1 MNLARC
7 LRLCSAL
14 CLGLGLLLSPVA
26 FASADGSN
34 SSNSLFQDLKK
45 PLPTINESQF
55 NTEASEGGTRMYVY
69 FVKAV
74 FLWGAGIV
82 GLACVLIIA
91 ASGIEIMVRGASAD
105 IEESKG
111 RILNSFFGLTVL
123 FLGGLFLQTI
133 NPTFFTL

>member
-7 LRLCSAL
+7 LRLFSAL

-26 FASADGSN
+26 FASSDESN
-34 SSNSLFQDLKK
+34 SSNSLFQDLQK
-45 PLPTINESQF
+45 PLPTLNQSQF
-55 NTEASEGGTRMYVY
+55 NDAASTGGTQMYVY

-82 GLACVLIIA
+82 ALACVLIIA

-105 IEESKG
+105 IEESKT
-111 RILNSFFGLTVL
+111 RILNSLFGLTVL
-123 FLGGLFLQTI
+123 FLGGLFLRTI

>member
-1 MNLARC
+1 MNLNRC